1 MLIVHPYSK
10 LLKFSGI
17 RVTMVVRVNFLYSYT
32 TDRIDELGTIT
43 IIKNFYFSFINS
55 LIRDGVLRLTGS

>member
-1 MLIVHPYSK
+1 
-10 LLKFSGI
+10 
-17 RVTMVVRVNFLYSYT
+17 MVVRVNFLYSYT